1 MNCANHPQNAVA
13 AYCRTCGKP
22 ICNQCTRQVMGVIY
36 CENCL
41 AEKVIGTAPP
51 ADAFQPA
58 PGYQPSVQ
66 PVSGGGPNPAL
77 SGILAGF
84 FPFGVGAVYCGQ
96 YAKGLA
102 HLIVFVLLVIG
113 ASNASSDTMGT
124 VFGLSIAGFYFY
136 QLIDAIKT
144 AKAIQNNQ
152 PIPDPF
158 GLANMFSPGGSGRPD
173 FSRGVPVGAV
183 VLIGLGVLFLL
194 HNLDI
199 WFLRV
204 DTLWPIIL
212 IGLGFWLFVRR
223 RECMARGDYRHRSM
237 AGPAVLVTIGVLS
250 LLQNLHERW
259 WGVPGWHST
268 WPLILLVIGVLKLME
283 RGHDNGGNYPSV
295 PPSGVNAPAAEQ
307 RSNEVNT
314 EVKNG

>member
-1 MNCANHPQNAVA
+1 MNWANHPQNAVA

-22 ICNQCTRQVMGVIY
+22 LCNQCTRQVMGVIY

-41 AEKVIGTAPP
+41 AEKVSGTAP
-51 ADAFQPA
+51 AASAFQPA
-58 PGYQPSVQ
+58 PGYQPPIQSV
-66 PVSGGGPNPAL
+66 SGGPNPAL
-77 SGILAGF
+77 AGILAGF

-113 ASNASSDTMGT
+113 ASNATSDAMGT

-144 AKAIQNNQ
+144 AKALQTNQ
-152 PIPDPF
+152 PVPDPF
-158 GLANMFSPGGSGRPD
+158 GLANMFSPGGGTRQD
-173 FSRGVPVGAV
+173 FSIGVPVGAV

-204 DTLWPIIL
+204 DTLWPIVL

-237 AGPAVLVTIGVLS
+237 AGPAVLITIGVLS

-259 WGVPGWHST
+259 WGVPGWGHT
-268 WPLILLVIGVLKLME
+268 WPLILLVIGVLKLIE
-283 RGHDNGGNYPSV
+283 RGEHYEAPPPPPPPAGI
-295 PPSGVNAPAAEQ
+295 PPSHP
-307 RSNEVNT
+307 SSTEVNT

>member
-1 MNCANHPQNAVA
+1 MNCANHQQTPAAV
-13 AYCRTCGKP
+13 YCRTCGKP
-22 ICNQCTRQVMGVIY
+22 LCSSCSRQVMGVIY

-41 AEKVIGTAPP
+41 AERVTGTAPP
-51 ADAFQPA
+51 TSQFQPA
-58 PGYQPSVQ
+58 PGYQAPVQSV
-66 PVSGGGPNPAL
+66 SGGPNPAL
-77 SGILAGF
+77 AGILAGF

-102 HLIVFVLLVIG
+102 HLIVFVLLIIG
-113 ASNASSDTMGT
+113 ASNSTSDAMGT

-144 AKAIQNNQ
+144 AKALQSNQ
-152 PIPDPF
+152 PVPDPF
-158 GLANMFSPGGSGRPD
+158 GLATMFSPGTRQD

-194 HNLDI
+194 HNLNI
-199 WFLRV
+199 WFLEV

-223 RECMARGDYRHRSM
+223 REAIDRGDYRHRSM
-237 AGPAVLVTIGVLS
+237 AGPAVLITIGVLS

-259 WGVPGWHST
+259 WGVPGWGRT
-268 WPLILLVIGVLKLME
+268 WPLILLVVGVTKLME
-283 RGHDNGGNYPSV
+283 RSGHYDASSL
-295 PPSGVNAPAAEQ
+295 PPSPPNSGNPPPAQ
-307 RSNEVNT
+307 QPPSEVNS

>member
-1 MNCANHPQNAVA
+1 
-13 AYCRTCGKP
+13 
-22 ICNQCTRQVMGVIY
+22 VIY

-41 AEKVIGTAPP
+41 AERVSGTGPAP
-51 ADAFQPA
+51 AAFQTA
-58 PGYQPSVQ
+58 PGYQPVPQ
-66 PVSGGGPNPAL
+66 PLSGGPNTAL
-77 SGILAGF
+77 AGILAGF

-113 ASNASSDTMGT
+113 ASNATSDAMGT

-144 AKAIQNNQ
+144 AKALQTNQ
-152 PIPDPF
+152 PVPDPF
-158 GLANMFSPGGSGRPD
+158 GLANMFSPGGGTRQD

-204 DTLWPIIL
+204 DTLWPIVL
-212 IGLGFWLFVRR
+212 IGLGFWLFARR

-237 AGPAVLVTIGVLS
+237 IGPAVLITIGALS

-259 WGVPGWHST
+259 WGVPGWGHT
-268 WPLILLVIGVLKLME
+268 WPVILLVIGVLKLME
-283 RGHDNGGNYPSV
+283 RGEGCEPGAVSPGPATGTSI
-295 PPSGVNAPAAEQ
+295 PPAQQPPT
-307 RSNEVNT
+307 EVNT

>member
-1 MNCANHPQNAVA
+1 
-13 AYCRTCGKP
+13 
-22 ICNQCTRQVMGVIY
+22 MGVIY

-41 AEKVIGTAPP
+41 AEKVTGAAPP
-51 ADAFQPA
+51 AGAFQPA

-77 SGILAGF
+77 AGILAGF

-113 ASNASSDTMGT
+113 ASNATSDTMGT
-124 VFGLSIAGFYFY
+124 VFGLSIAAFYFY

-144 AKAIQNNQ
+144 AKAIQCNQ

-158 GLANMFSPGGSGRPD
+158 GLATMFSPGGSTRPD

-204 DTLWPIIL
+204 DTLWPFVL
-212 IGLGFWLFVRR
+212 IGLGVWLFVRR
-223 RECMARGDYRHRSM
+223 RECIARGDYRHRSM
-237 AGPAVLVTIGVLS
+237 TGPALLITIGALS

-268 WPLILLVIGVLKLME
+268 WPLILLVIGVIKLME
-283 RGHDNGGNYPSV
+283 RGESCDSPSSPLPPPPPGNVSAQQPS
-295 PPSGVNAPAAEQ
+295 S
-307 RSNEVNT
+307 EVNS